1 MTSSS
6 LSLRNE
12 LSNSEPFKRM
22 LDEMIE
28 DKKIDFVKKVLP
40 LIDQQDWNA
49 VAAERGSL
57 RAWTE
62 LKAKFLPTPKGVS

>member
-12 LSNSEPFKRM
+12 LSHSDPFKRM

-28 DKKIDFVKKVLP
+28 EKKADFMRKVLP
-40 LIDQQDWNA
+40 LIDKQDWNA

-62 LKAKFLPTPKGVS
+62 LKAKFLPLPKGPA

>member
-12 LSNSEPFKRM
+12 LSHSEPFKRM

-28 DKKIDFVKKVLP
+28 EKQAAFAKKVIP
-40 LIDQQDWNA
+40 LIDKQDWNA
-49 VAAERGSL
+49 VAIERGSL

-62 LKAKFLPTPKGVS
+62 LKAKFLPLPKGVS

>member
-12 LSNSEPFKRM
+12 LSHSEPFKRM

-28 DKKIDFVKKVLP
+28 EKRAEFAKKVLP
-40 LIDQQDWNA
+40 LIDKQDWNA
-49 VAAERGSL
+49 VAIERGSL
-57 RAWTE
+57 RTWTE
-62 LKAKFLPTPKGVS
+62 LKAKFLPLPKGVS